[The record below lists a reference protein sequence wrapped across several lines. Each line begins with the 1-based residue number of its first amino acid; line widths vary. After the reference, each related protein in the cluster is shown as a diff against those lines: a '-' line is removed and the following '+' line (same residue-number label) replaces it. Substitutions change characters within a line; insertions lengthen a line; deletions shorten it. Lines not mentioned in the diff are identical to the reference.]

1 MKKIFSTLI
10 IAVFSF
16 LIIGATTHPYHVSS
30 AELFLSTKTN
40 EWNLNKKVFTEDIER
55 AISAINDENIKL
67 DVINEKNQSVLE
79 HYVNSKIQIYKTNG
93 KPVDYKIFQYTYSP
107 ESINIELKFKYLKK
121 FQIRDEFLF
130 DLFKDHKNVYAI
142 RKDPEKGFSQHEVTK
157 VNSTIFTV
165 L

>member
-1 MKKIFSTLI
+1 MKKIYSTLTTVVI
-10 IAVFSF
+10 SF
-16 LIIGATTHPYHVSS
+16 LIIGTTPHPYHVSS

-40 EWNLNKKVFTEDIER
+40 EWNLIKKVFTEDIER
-55 AISAINDENIKL
+55 ALSSTNDENIKL

-93 KPVDYKIFQYTYSP
+93 KPVDYEILQYTYSP

-121 FQIRDEFLF
+121 FQIQDEFLF

-142 RKDPEKGFSQHEVTK
+142 RKDPEKGFSQHEVTR